1 MKHCKNIV
9 TTINIAKKRKIVA
22 FFTIIF
28 SIFAFLSLYFHFIVT
43 PLLIR
48 TSEAQMKVF
57 ANKSMDYAVTEAMSS
72 FVTYDDLI
80 KITRDNSGN
89 IKTMQANSVKVNNI
103 SRMVTQIALSYLSE
117 IGNEPLKISL
127 GAFTGITIFSSIGP
141 KVEITIH
148 PYGDYSCYFTS
159 EFLDA
164 GINQTQHK
172 IYMNISAIIRVVFPI
187 KTVEIKSSSDV
198 LVTEG
203 VIIGEI
209 PETYLKSNTLTE
221 MLNLVP

>member
-1 MKHCKNIV
+1 MSKRKNIFY
-9 TTINIAKKRKIVA
+9 TINIAKKRKTIA
-22 FFTIIF
+22 FFSILLILFAIF
-28 SIFAFLSLYFHFIVT
+28 TLYFHFVVT

-48 TSEAQMKVF
+48 TSEAQMKVL

-80 KITRDNSGN
+80 KVTRDERGN

-103 SRMVTQIALSYLSE
+103 SRMVTQIALAHLVE
-117 IGNEPLKISL
+117 LGRDPLRINL
-127 GAFTGITIFSSIGP
+127 GAFSGITVLAGIGP
-141 KVEITIH
+141 KIEIDIH
-148 PYGDYSCYFTS
+148 PYGDISCNFTS
-159 EFLDA
+159 TFIDA

-172 IYMNISAIIRVVFPI
+172 IYMNISSIIRVVFPI
-187 KTVEIKSSSDV
+187 KTVEVVSSSDV
-198 LVTEG
+198 LITEG
-203 VIIGEI
+203 VIIGAI